1 VRADLHDGLWS
12 RLRARAVASYP
23 RPTRLLILI
32 LIIFAAWA
40 LAWNG
45 VTALLGVD
53 APSCTFRRVTGM
65 PCATC
70 GGTRAA
76 LRLFRGDLL
85 GALQLN
91 PLATLITVGVPA
103 WLITAW
109 IRRGTPLIR
118 WTRAR
123 WLWATLALVVVVAAN
138 WIYVV
143 RTLDTNAHA
152 PSDTGARS
160 MLERAAGLSGGT
172 R

>member
-1 VRADLHDGLWS
+1 MRADLHEGLWS
-12 RLRARAVASYP
+12 RLRARAAASYP
-23 RPTRLLILI
+23 RPTRLLILV

-45 VTALLGVD
+45 VTTLLGVD
-53 APSCTFRRVTGM
+53 APSCTLRRATGL

-76 LRLFRGDLL
+76 LRLLHGDLL

-91 PLATLITVGVPA
+91 PLATLISVGVPA
-103 WLITAW
+103 WLILAW

-138 WIYVV
+138 WIYVA
-143 RTLDTNAHA
+143 RTLDANTNA
-152 PSDTGARS
+152 PPDTGTRS
-160 MLERAAGLSGGT
+160 MLERAAGMNRGP